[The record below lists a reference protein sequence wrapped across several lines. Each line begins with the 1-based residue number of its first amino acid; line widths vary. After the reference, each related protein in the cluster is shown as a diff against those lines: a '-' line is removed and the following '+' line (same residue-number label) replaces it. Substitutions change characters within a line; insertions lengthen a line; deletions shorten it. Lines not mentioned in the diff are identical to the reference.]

1 MDILHIYTILVTSVA
16 IATSLVNLEEHVSFL
31 CWNRVAHVFSW
42 GLLDGTIKTGNNYI
56 HSGPDEADSSQL
68 YSGEVMLL
76 QYKPSFCILIGLYY
90 SKTHYTS
97 IDLIFNQILNDVNLE
112 EAFGG

>member
-1 MDILHIYTILVTSVA
+1 MFEFIRYILSRYTAYIYTISVTSVA
-16 IATSLVNLEEHVSFL
+16 IATSLVNLEEHVFFL

-56 HSGPDEADSSQL
+56 HSGPDEADSSQPVVLNMIL

-76 QYKPSFCILIGLYY
+76 QYKPSFCILIGFNFP
-90 SKTHYTS
+90 KTH
-97 IDLIFNQILNDVNLE
+97 
-112 EAFGG
+112 